1 MIKMEDLFTVV
12 TWPESQELLEI
23 EGFEE
28 NSILINDGPLY
39 DQYGD
44 ATYLVAVDFL
54 MQHQKQ

>member
-1 MIKMEDLFTVV
+1 MEDLFTVV

-39 DQYGD
+39 EQYGD
-44 ATYLVAVDFL
+44 GAYLVAMEFL
-54 MQHQKQ
+54 IQNSKNNE

>member
-1 MIKMEDLFTVV
+1 MENLFTVI

-44 ATYLVAVDFL
+44 ATYLVSLDFL

>member
-1 MIKMEDLFTVV
+1 MEDLFTVV

-39 DQYGD
+39 EQYGYG
-44 ATYLVAVDFL
+44 AYLVSLEFL
-54 MQHQKQ
+54 TQNSKNNE